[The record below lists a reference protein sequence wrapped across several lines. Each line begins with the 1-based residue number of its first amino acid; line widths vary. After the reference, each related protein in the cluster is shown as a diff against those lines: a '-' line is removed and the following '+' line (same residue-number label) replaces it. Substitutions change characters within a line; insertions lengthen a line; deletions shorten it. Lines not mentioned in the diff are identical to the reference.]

1 MTEWSIY
8 LTLLG
13 KVWKNLARGRLLG
26 EKCIEM
32 RGRGGALE

>member
-13 KVWKNLARGRLLG
+13 KMWKNLARGKLLG
-26 EKCIEM
+26 AKYIEI